1 MSRQWRWYGA
11 TDEEEDAPPG
21 PLRRIGFYLF
31 AISFFV
37 ASLVGVADGLLSI
50 VRWLLP

>member
-31 AISFFV
+31 VIFYSV
-37 ASLVGVADGLLSI
+37 ASLIGVAQGLASV